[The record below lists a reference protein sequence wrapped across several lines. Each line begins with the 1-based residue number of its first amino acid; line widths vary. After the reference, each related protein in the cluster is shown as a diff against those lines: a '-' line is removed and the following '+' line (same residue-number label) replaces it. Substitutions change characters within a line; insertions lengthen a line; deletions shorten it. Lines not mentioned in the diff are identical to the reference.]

1 MAGASTSTAKWMEGS
16 AASLRG
22 ALLGLL
28 IERPGHRYDLA
39 NRLIDRLGPTW
50 RINQSDV
57 YRLLQQ
63 LEDEGLVCR
72 REEPKR
78 GPSPGTRSVYHP
90 TDATAP
96 ALTLWM
102 DTVLPLAP
110 MRTSLQAMIAVAR
123 EEDAPRLLAAL
134 RRYEQDCL
142 ELLRL
147 APAPLRDTR
156 SWKALALNCTRAGVE
171 GQLRQEIAWAQQ
183 TRQRIS
189 EHERERSS

>member
-1 MAGASTSTAKWMEGS
+1 MAGANTSTAKWMEGS

-39 NRLIDRLGPTW
+39 NRLITRLGPTW

-63 LEDEGLVCR
+63 LENEGLACR

-78 GPSPGTRSVYHP
+78 GPAPGTRSVYHP
-90 TDATAP
+90 TDSTSP
-96 ALTLWM
+96 ALTAWM
-102 DTVLPLAP
+102 ETGLPLAP

-123 EEDAPRLLAAL
+123 EQDAPCLIDAL
-134 RRYEQDCL
+134 KRYEQDCL
-142 ELLRL
+142 RLLQI
-147 APAPLRDTR
+147 APAAVRDAR
-156 SWKALALNCTRAGVE
+156 SWKALALDCARAGVE

-183 TRQRIS
+183 TRRRIS
-189 EHERERSS
+189 EHARSA

>member
-39 NRLIDRLGPTW
+39 NRLIVRLGPTW

-57 YRLLQQ
+57 YRLLRQ
-63 LEDEGLVCR
+63 LQDEGLAQCTQ
-72 REEPKR
+72 EPKR
-78 GPSPGTRSVYHP
+78 GPSPGTRTVYRP

-96 ALTLWM
+96 ALTAWM

-123 EEDAPRLLAAL
+123 EEDASRLELALKRYEEDCLRLLQLVSGGAREA
-134 RRYEQDCL
+134 
-142 ELLRL
+142 
-147 APAPLRDTR
+147 R
-156 SWKALALNCTRAGVE
+156 SWKALALDCARAGVE

-183 TRQRIS
+183 TRRRIA
-189 EHERERSS
+189 EHVARA

>member
-39 NRLIDRLGPTW
+39 NRLITRLGPTW

-63 LEDEGLVCR
+63 LENEGLARR

-78 GPSPGTRSVYHP
+78 GSAPGTRSVYHP
-90 TDATAP
+90 TDSTSP
-96 ALTLWM
+96 ALTAWM
-102 DTVLPLAP
+102 ETGLPLAP

-123 EEDAPRLLAAL
+123 EQDAPRLIDAL
-134 RRYEQDCL
+134 KRYERDCL
-142 ELLRL
+142 RLLQI
-147 APAPLRDTR
+147 APAMVRDAR
-156 SWKALALNCTRAGVE
+156 SWKALALDCARSGVE
-171 GQLRQEIAWAQQ
+171 GQLRQEVTWAQQ
-183 TRQRIS
+183 TRRRIS
-189 EHERERSS
+189 EHAPSA

>member
-1 MAGASTSTAKWMEGS
+1 MAGASTNTAKWMEGS

-39 NRLIDRLGPTW
+39 NRLIKRLGPTW

-63 LEDEGLVCR
+63 LENEGLVCR

-78 GPSPGTRSVYHP
+78 GPAPGTRSVYRP
-90 TDATAP
+90 TDATAA
-96 ALTLWM
+96 ALAAWM
-102 DTVLPLAP
+102 DTELPLAP

-123 EEDAPRLLAAL
+123 EQDATRLLAAL

-142 ELLRL
+142 QLLQL
-147 APAPLRDTR
+147 APSTTPELR
-156 SWKALALNCTRAGVE
+156 SWKALALNCVRAGVE

-189 EHERERSS
+189 EYVRRAT

>member
-1 MAGASTSTAKWMEGS
+1 MAGASTSTGKWMEGS

-39 NRLIDRLGPTW
+39 NRLITRLGPTW

-78 GPSPGTRSVYHP
+78 GPAPGTRSVYHP
-90 TDATAP
+90 TDATP
-96 ALTLWM
+96 EALTMWM

-123 EEDAPRLLAAL
+123 EQDAPRLVAAL

-142 ELLRL
+142 KLLQH
-147 APAPLRDTR
+147 APSTTPDVR
-156 SWKALALNCTRAGVE
+156 SWKALALNSVSTGVE

-189 EHERERSS
+189 EYASAV